1 MHRRVSSCKQNVC
14 QLISQRSI
22 GCFGKGAGDIHRKN
36 MGILRKLLCQKST
49 KFQNVWTK
57 HSKSP
62 VAYERGRIYFDNY
75 RCCFNSV
82 AVKPLQLYELA
93 KCSKLEKIED
103 ALLCECPV
111 GEFLQNPLDYKSSLI
126 AVTGQNWLLRLC
138 SKTGETL
145 ERIYLASYCKFRYL
159 TWDIPQETIVLKSA
173 HKKLTLAQQIVCP
186 QSVVLYLAVFRIM
199 PLSLM
204 GMLEINKEIF
214 GTNMSDATVS
224 HGMLIVMYNVGLVR
238 LYSFQWII
246 KQCTQQQLDLGQKCN
261 WKGSAG
267 IVGDFPFGVP
277 CNVKITDSPPLL
289 FEVSCL
295 ENAFQIG
302 GFPWHYIIT
311 PNKKKEKGTYHIC
324 SLNNNVLAKNGMQDM
339 KCCSL
344 ESDWIYFHP
353 DASGRVIHVGPN
365 QINVLRLKEIQNIS
379 HQHQIIEDFVILAN
393 RENKENSHVTVTASG
408 RVVKRRF
415 NQLDDDPEQE
425 TFKIVDYEDEL
436 DLLSV
441 VAVTQTENE
450 GRADI
455 GFYCN
460 ETGTLMKSI
469 MLEESWDVTYSH
481 EVYFDRDTV
490 IHIEQKP
497 NRIFCC
503 YVYKMV
509 SNPAD
514 DSNLGG
520 E

>member
-1 MHRRVSSCKQNVC
+1 MHRKGSSCKQNVC

-82 AVKPLQLYELA
+82 AAKPLQLYELA

-111 GEFLQNPLDYKSSLI
+111 GELLQSPLDYKSSLI

-159 TWDIPQETIVLKSA
+159 TWDIPQETIVLKSS
-173 HKKLTLAQQIVCP
+173 HKKLTLAQQIVGP
-186 QSVVLYLAVFRIM
+186 QSVLLYLAVFRIM

-204 GMLEINKEIF
+204 GMLEINKE
-214 GTNMSDATVS
+214 
-224 HGMLIVMYNVGLVR
+224 
-238 LYSFQWII
+238 
-246 KQCTQQQLDLGQKCN
+246 CTQQQLDLGQQCN
-261 WKGSAG
+261 WKGSSG

-339 KCCSL
+339 QCCSL

-379 HQHQIIEDFVILAN
+379 HQHQIIEDFVIIAN
-393 RENKENSHVTVTASG
+393 RENKENSHITVTASG

-450 GRADI
+450 GRAEI

-460 ETGTLMKSI
+460 ETGALLKSI

-497 NRIFCC
+497 NRVFYC

-514 DSNLGG
+514 DNNLGG